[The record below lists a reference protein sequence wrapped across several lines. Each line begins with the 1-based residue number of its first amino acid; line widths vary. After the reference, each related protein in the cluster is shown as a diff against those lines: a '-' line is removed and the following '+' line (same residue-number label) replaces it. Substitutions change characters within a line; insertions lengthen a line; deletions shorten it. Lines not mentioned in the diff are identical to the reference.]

1 MNKASRKE
9 FIVKSNIFLGL
20 NKKISEIPTQQA
32 TSLCG
37 NLWLVMNICEFFWK
51 VSVHFVPPVNCKSN
65 CEKTTFFFSPVGSW
79 FQRGLFFFWNFLIAA
94 VTRYKD
100 II

>member
-20 NKKISEIPTQQA
+20 NKTISEIPTQQA

-65 CEKTTFFFSPVGSW
+65 CEKNNIFVFHRLVPGFKGDYFF
-79 FQRGLFFFWNFLIAA
+79 LEFFDSCC
-94 VTRYKD
+94 YK
-100 II
+100 I